1 MSNLLAT
8 GSSALLAFQR
18 ALSTVSH
25 NVANLNTPG
34 YSRQRTEFAARE
46 GTFHGYGHQGG
57 GVQIVDIHR
66 MADSLATARLL
77 DSTGELNRL
86 QQMSV
91 LSNRLDSLF
100 SEKAT
105 GIAAPWSGFFDSI
118 SALSS
123 SAAGAADRQSVLAQ
137 ANALVT
143 RFNQLDLQLDKVD
156 GEVNSGLTSSVGEV
170 NRLAR
175 EIAQLNGRIGNNAA
189 NASGDLLDRRDQ
201 LISQLIG
208 YTGGTAV
215 QQDGGQINV
224 FTAGGQPMVVGA
236 TASSLV
242 TVADPYRP
250 ERLQVALETNGQR
263 VTLDKRALGGQ
274 IGGLMEF
281 RSTVLDPAI
290 AELGRIAISLAE
302 TFNEGHRAGMDQY
315 GQMGGNFFTAP
326 RPQISAHSGNTGDAV
341 LQPALGD
348 LGALNGRNVML
359 RFDGGN
365 WVATDPDTGA
375 AIPISGTGTAADPLV
390 VNGVELVLAAG
401 TTPGTN
407 DRFLLQP
414 TAGAAG
420 TIKVAIS
427 DPSRIAAATPVK
439 ASADLGNTG
448 TGKLGAVTVTN
459 PADPN
464 LLAPS
469 VIEFIDAHQY
479 TIDGAGPFTYTPGQ
493 AITHN
498 GWSVTLD
505 GAPAAGDAFNLGT
518 TGANSSDN
526 GNARLLSNLDD
537 ARKLNGGTLTLNG
550 AISGLTT
557 TVGSAARQADY
568 SAEAQQV
575 LQDQAQAARDSIS
588 GVNLDEEAADL
599 MRLQQAYQAAAQII
613 STADTLFQSLL
624 SATRR

>member
-34 YSRQRTEFAARE
+34 YSRQRTEFAARD
-46 GTFHGYGHQGG
+46 GTFHGYGYQGG
-57 GVQIVDIHR
+57 GVQIVDVHR

-123 SAAGAADRQSVLAQ
+123 SAAGAADRQSVLSQ

-143 RFNQLDLQLDKVD
+143 RFNQIDQQLDKVD

-170 NRLAR
+170 NRLAK

-281 RSTVLDPAI
+281 RTTVLDPAI
-290 AELGRIAISLAE
+290 AELGRVAISLAE

-315 GQMGGNFFTAP
+315 GQMGGDFFTAP
-326 RPQISAHSGNTGDAV
+326 QPQISSHSGNSGNAV
-341 LQPALGD
+341 LQPSLGD
-348 LGALNGRNVML
+348 LGALNGKNVML

-365 WVATDPDTGA
+365 WVASDPDTGT
-375 AIPISGTGTAADPLV
+375 AIPVTGTGTAADPLV
-390 VNGVELVLAAG
+390 INGVELVLASG
-401 TTPGTN
+401 TPATN

-420 TIKVAIS
+420 TIKLAIS
-427 DPSRIAAATPVK
+427 DPSRIAAASPVK
-439 ASADLGNTG
+439 AKADLANTG

-469 VIEFIDAHQY
+469 VIEFIDANQY

-498 GWSVTLD
+498 GWSVTID
-505 GAPAAGDAFNLGT
+505 GAPAAGDAFDLGP